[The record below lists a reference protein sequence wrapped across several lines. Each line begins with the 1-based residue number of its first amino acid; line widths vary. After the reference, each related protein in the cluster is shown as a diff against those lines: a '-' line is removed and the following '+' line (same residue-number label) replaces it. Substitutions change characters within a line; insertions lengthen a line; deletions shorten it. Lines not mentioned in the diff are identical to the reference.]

1 MTQERLPEFFD
12 RAPTLTVQDPL
23 AAFLGVAENG
33 ILTYRYADAVRL
45 CGHSCPTV
53 AGAYLMVIK
62 GLKALYGEELPERG
76 GIEAAMQGTRDEGT
90 VGVTASVVQLLTGA
104 APETGFGGI
113 GMQGRFARRNL
124 LSFGAGEINGTLTL
138 RRKDSGK
145 TVAVSLNAALQPF
158 APQMRDIMPK
168 AVGGSASAKELE
180 RFGQLWQAR
189 VKAFLT
195 ESADDPQFV
204 IVREL

>member
-23 AAFLGVAENG
+23 AAFLGAAENG

-90 VGVTASVVQLLTGA
+90 GGVTASVVQLLTGA

-138 RRKDSGK
+138 RRKDNGK

>member
-1 MTQERLPEFFD
+1 MTQERLPSFFD
-12 RAPTLTVQDPL
+12 DTPTITVQDAL
-23 AAFLGVAENG
+23 AEFLGATENG

-53 AGAYLMVIK
+53 AGAYLMVVK
-62 GLKALYGEELPERG
+62 GLKALYGAELPQRG
-76 GIEAAMQGTRDEGT
+76 DIEAFMQGERDEGT
-90 VGVTASVVQLLTGA
+90 TGVTASVVQLLTGA

-138 RRKDSGK
+138 RRKDNGK

-158 APQMRDIMPK
+158 APEMRELMPK
-168 AVGGSASAKELE
+168 AVGGSASADELKQ
-180 RFGQLWQAR
+180 FGELWQER
-189 VKAFLT
+189 VRAFLIDQ
-195 ESADDPQFV
+195 ADNPEFV
-204 IVREL
+204 TVKEI

>member
-23 AAFLGVAENG
+23 AAFLGAAENG

-53 AGAYLMVIK
+53 VGAYLMVIK

-138 RRKDSGK
+138 RRKDNGK

>member
-1 MTQERLPEFFD
+1 MTQERLPEFSD

-23 AAFLGVAENG
+23 AAFLGAAQDG

-113 GMQGRFARRNL
+113 GIQGRFARRNL
-124 LSFGAGEINGTLTL
+124 LSFGAGEINGTLAL
-138 RRKDSGK
+138 RRRDTGK
-145 TVAVSLNAALQPF
+145 TVAVSLNAALKPF

-168 AVGGSASAKELE
+168 AVSGSASTDELKH
-180 RFGQLWQAR
+180 FGQLWQAR

-204 IVREL
+204 IVREV

>member
-23 AAFLGVAENG
+23 AAFLGAAENG

-76 GIEAAMQGTRDEGT
+76 GIEAAMQGARDEGT

-113 GMQGRFARRNL
+113 GIQGRFARRNL

-138 RRKDSGK
+138 RRKDNGK
-145 TVAVSLNAALQPF
+145 TVAVSINAALKPF
-158 APQMRDIMPK
+158 APEMRELMPK
-168 AVGGSASAKELE
+168 AVSGSASADELKQ
-180 RFGQLWQAR
+180 FGDLWQER
-189 VKAFLT
+189 VRAFLIDQ
-195 ESADDPQFV
+195 ADNPEFV
-204 IVREL
+204 TVSEI

>member
-23 AAFLGVAENG
+23 AAFLGAAENG

-138 RRKDSGK
+138 RRKDNGK

-180 RFGQLWQAR
+180 HFGQLWQAR

>member
-23 AAFLGVAENG
+23 AAFLGAAQDG

-76 GIEAAMQGTRDEGT
+76 GIEAAMQGARDEGT

-104 APETGFGGI
+104 APRNRLRRHRNTGTLRPPQPLI
-113 GMQGRFARRNL
+113 LWCRRNQRH
-124 LSFGAGEINGTLTL
+124 T
-138 RRKDSGK
+138 D
-145 TVAVSLNAALQPF
+145 P
-158 APQMRDIMPK
+158 APQRQ
-168 AVGGSASAKELE
+168 
-180 RFGQLWQAR
+180 R
-189 VKAFLT
+189 
-195 ESADDPQFV
+195 
-204 IVREL
+204 